1 MIMLIGVGVAAVV
14 ALLAF
19 RSPGLRRL
27 QDDLPDVTPEDRL
40 TQATPGASVPV
51 GVTESAPGGRST

>member
-19 RSPGLRRL
+19 GPGLRRL

-40 TQATPGASVPV
+40 PQATPGASVPV